1 MKVLKYKE
9 GFLYRTPSGAVAEYI
24 LHETG
29 CLLFRCVQTSITH
42 VFTIGEAYDVKG
54 HPRFEEVVYSSLAP
68 VLQEDGSYKIETVK
82 HKYSSTDESNNYI
95 EGNKYFIPYVGVATF
110 VGADS
115 DISYYYVFSVKN
127 KKFYYHIVDC
137 FERDGSTSFKQVIQS
152 HSEVDTEQKHSPSS
166 KHSHYFKDVS
176 KLDKI
181 DVYSVLALF
190 EVTDPCIQHAV
201 KKLLCTGN
209 RGHKDFNKDVQDSID
224 SLQRCLELRKE
235 LGLD

>member
-1 MKVLKYKE
+1 MSDSYISGNYYELPSGEVGKYIGEYQDFHEFMEIETKVLYT
-9 GFLYRTPSGAVAEYI
+9 YRT
-24 LHETG
+24 
-29 CLLFRCVQTSITH
+29 
-42 VFTIGEAYDVKG
+42 
-54 HPRFEEVVYSSLAP
+54 
-68 VLQEDGSYKIETVK
+68 
-82 HKYSSTDESNNYI
+82 N
-95 EGNKYFIPYVGVATF
+95 
-110 VGADS
+110 
-115 DISYYYVFSVKN
+115 
-127 KKFYYHIVDC
+127 DC
-137 FERDGSTSFKQVIQS
+137 FDYEGYRMFPKLRPEAVCTSTNEK
-152 HSEVDTEQKHSPSS
+152 

-235 LGLD
+235 LGSD

>member
-42 VFTIGEAYDVKG
+42 VFTIKEAYDVNG
-54 HPRFEEVVYSSLAP
+54 YPRFEEVGYTSLTP
-68 VLQEDGSYKIETVK
+68 VLQEDGSYKIETIK
-82 HKYSSTDESNNYI
+82 HKYGYTDESKHG
-95 EGNKYFIPYVGVATF
+95 EK
-110 VGADS
+110 S
-115 DISYYYVFSVKN
+115 
-127 KKFYYHIVDC
+127 
-137 FERDGSTSFKQVIQS
+137 KQVQAS
-152 HSEVDTEQKHSPSS
+152 KQKHSPSS

-235 LGLD
+235 LGMG

>member
-1 MKVLKYKE
+1 MSANSYVSGNYYELPSGGVGKYIGEWGDFQDFMETDTKT
-9 GFLYRTPSGAVAEYI
+9 LSRYRTSECFDCECHPMFPELRPDAVCA
-24 LHETG
+24 
-29 CLLFRCVQTSITH
+29 
-42 VFTIGEAYDVKG
+42 
-54 HPRFEEVVYSSLAP
+54 SS
-68 VLQEDGSYKIETVK
+68 
-82 HKYSSTDESNNYI
+82 DE
-95 EGNKYFIPYVGVATF
+95 K
-110 VGADS
+110 
-115 DISYYYVFSVKN
+115 
-127 KKFYYHIVDC
+127 
-137 FERDGSTSFKQVIQS
+137 
-152 HSEVDTEQKHSPSS
+152 KHSHYL

-235 LGLD
+235 LGSD

>member
-9 GFLYRTPSGAVAEYI
+9 GYLYRTPSGAVAEYI

-29 CLLFRCVQTSITH
+29 CLVFRCVQTSITH
-42 VFTIGEAYDVKG
+42 VFTIREAYDVNG
-54 HPRFEEVVYSSLAP
+54 YPRFEEVGYTSISP

-82 HKYSSTDESNNYI
+82 HKYNYTDESNSCL
-95 EGNKYFIPYVGVATF
+95 K
-110 VGADS
+110 S
-115 DISYYYVFSVKN
+115 
-127 KKFYYHIVDC
+127 
-137 FERDGSTSFKQVIQS
+137 KQV
-152 HSEVDTEQKHSPSS
+152 EVTKQKYSPSS